1 MTDTVD
7 IAFRGPRAALPA
19 VLREIERA
27 NGFSAPPPPEAGQDP
42 RLTYALEGAAR
53 TIAERDALR
62 DELARE
68 KSAGEARDMA
78 LAETKQRLAQAEA
91 ARDMAIAT
99 SEEQDRT
106 IAGLERALEAL
117 RAAKAGG
124 GNESPSS
131 GLSGDPRIASGAGS
145 LPAPEGADGAREEDP
160 PTPKASHPRV
170 APAPAPPPSAR
181 PSGGAL
187 ARVSLTLFTVTSRAG
202 RSARFTSLPY
212 LKLLNLLADG
222 QRVRR
227 STLVRG
233 AGFSDW
239 DALWRV
245 ARGHAEALRQIGL
258 VIRAGEDDAVLDEAR
273 P

>member
-1 MTDTVD
+1 
-7 IAFRGPRAALPA
+7 
-19 VLREIERA
+19 
-27 NGFSAPPPPEAGQDP
+27 
-42 RLTYALEGAAR
+42 
-53 TIAERDALR
+53 
-62 DELARE
+62 
-68 KSAGEARDMA
+68 
-78 LAETKQRLAQAEA
+78 
-91 ARDMAIAT
+91 MAIAT

-117 RAAKAGG
+117 RAAKAQGA
-124 GNESPSS
+124 EAAAA
-131 GLSGDPRIASGAGS
+131 DPTPTP
-145 LPAPEGADGAREEDP
+145 PAPTP
-160 PTPKASHPRV
+160 PAPAAPSAEANRSQQTKAQPSHPRV
-170 APAPAPPPSAR
+170 APAPAPPPPAR

-222 QRVRR
+222 QRLKR

-245 ARGHAEALRQIGL
+245 ARGHAEALCQIGL
-258 VIRAGEDDAVLDEAR
+258 VIRAGDDDAVLDEAR